1 MTQREADLAVVQEYL
16 NQIYAMQTAQ
26 QQIIAQAQANIDQA
40 NVTNANLEIA
50 ASTLR
55 ETQTRIQALP
65 A

>member
-1 MTQREADLAVVQEYL
+1 MTQREADLAAIQEYL

-26 QQIIAQAQANIDQA
+26 QQAIAAAQAAIETANKAIAD
-40 NVTNANLEIA
+40 LEIA

-65 A
+65 L